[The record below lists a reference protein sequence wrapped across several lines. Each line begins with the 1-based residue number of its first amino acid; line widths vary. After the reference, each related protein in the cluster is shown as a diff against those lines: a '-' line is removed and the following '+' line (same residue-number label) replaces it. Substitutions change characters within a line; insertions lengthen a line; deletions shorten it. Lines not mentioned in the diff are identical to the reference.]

1 MIPMDEEQKP
11 AGLVG
16 GARAPEAEDMAE
28 PAEPPEDASAD
39 AAEDM
44 ADGKG
49 GESAAD
55 ESKAQIEA
63 HIPPELKAPVERL
76 VLAGMKAMFH
86 PESHQLMLDELRSQG
101 DDLGKG
107 AAVGVAALMS
117 QLLARVKGQLPQP
130 AIVPAALILL
140 MEALSFLDE
149 AGQLEATPDVVA
161 EATQDLAGYLM
172 QKLGLT
178 PDKVKEAQAVIAQ
191 QGGMGGPM
199 PDEGGAPPAEA
210 PPEVMPPEA
219 PAGGGLIQRA
229 RGA

>member
-1 MIPMDEEQKP
+1 MTPMDEEQKP
-11 AGLVG
+11 GGLIG

-28 PAEPPEDASAD
+28 PGEPPEDMAEDEGSEN
-39 AAEDM
+39 AAE
-44 ADGKG
+44 A
-49 GESAAD
+49 
-55 ESKAQIEA
+55 SKAQIEA
-63 HIPPELKAPVERL
+63 HIPPQFQAPVERL

-86 PESHQLMLDELRSQG
+86 PESHQLMLDELRAQG

-107 AAVGVAALMS
+107 AAVGIAALMS

-178 PDKVKEAQAVIAQ
+178 PDKVKEAQAVFAQ

-210 PPEVMPPEA
+210 PPADMPPASPEP